1 MKTRYL
7 LITLCTLLFAGSL
20 AAQFGREEDRRET
33 YRFTD
38 QLWYGGSFVIGY
50 SGGTFESL
58 FQIGISPMIGYKLTP
73 NFSFGPRFSY
83 VYSHYRQ
90 RIGNDVDKFNYGTY
104 ALGIFSRYK
113 VIPAVFAHLEWSYQS
128 DVVGFNINDEP
139 IRRNRGIP
147 YIGLGYLSGGGERRT
162 GYEILA
168 LYNLNAEDNLVQGPF
183 SFRVGFTYNF

>member
-1 MKTRYL
+1 MRRYL
-7 LITLCTLLFAGSL
+7 LFALFSLVIAGTAS
-20 AAQFGREEDRRET
+20 AQFGRQERPEPAK
-33 YRFTD
+33 FTD

-58 FQIGISPMIGYKLTP
+58 FQIGISPMVGYKLTP
-73 NFSFGPRFSY
+73 AFSFGPRISY

-90 RIGNDVDKFNYGTY
+90 SFSGNVEKFNYGTY
-104 ALGIFSRYK
+104 AIGVFSRFK
-113 VIPAVFAHLEWSYQS
+113 VVPAIFAHLEYSYQS
-128 DVVGFNINDEP
+128 DVVGFNQNDEP

-147 YIGLGYLSGGGERRT
+147 YIGLGYQSGGGERRA

-183 SFRVGFTYNF
+183 SFRVGFNYNF